1 MKGNTKIPNGTIGT
15 HSEPAVIQQE
25 RLSKTIKPDAI
36 LSDAN
41 MATNWLER
49 TGLMLRIDGGSEAI
63 NLGMMEGVV
72 L

>member
-1 MKGNTKIPNGTIGT
+1 MEYNTIPPVSATGT
-15 HSEPAVIQQE
+15 QQE
-25 RLSKTIKPDAI
+25 RLSKTIKPDAN

-63 NLGMMEGVV
+63 DLGMMEGVV

>member
-1 MKGNTKIPNGTIGT
+1 MKDNTILTAKATGT
-15 HSEPAVIQQE
+15 QQE

-49 TGLMLRIDGGSEAI
+49 IGLMFSIDDGSEAI
-63 NLGMMEGVV
+63 DLGMMEGVV

>member
-1 MKGNTKIPNGTIGT
+1 MEYNTIPPVSATGT
-15 HSEPAVIQQE
+15 QQE
-25 RLSKTIKPDAI
+25 RLSKTIKPDAN

-63 NLGMMEGVV
+63 DLGMMEGAV